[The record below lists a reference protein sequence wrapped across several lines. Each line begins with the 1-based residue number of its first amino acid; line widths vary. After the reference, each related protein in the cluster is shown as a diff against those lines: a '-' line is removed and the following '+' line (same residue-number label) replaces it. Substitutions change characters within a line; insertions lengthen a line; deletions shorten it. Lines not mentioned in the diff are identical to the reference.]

1 VRLTVIEEDETS
13 KTITCNVIV
22 SLREKEV
29 LLSDAVIEE
38 LGIEILSP
46 KTGIW
51 RFKGEE
57 KLRRSV

>member
-13 KTITCNVIV
+13 ETITCNVIV

-38 LGIEILSP
+38 LGI
-46 KTGIW
+46 
-51 RFKGEE
+51 
-57 KLRRSV
+57 